1 MVTAMELAFLPH
13 QAAIQLDAIARV
25 FWRLGFSHKRLLQ
38 WRTAAAAERAA
49 RSGFAATCA
58 TMWTAPATGAALA
71 AAAWLVHG
79 PAAWPMFALALVWF
93 VSPALAWLVSRP
105 RTAPPSGLSQHDTR
119 FLRRVAR
126 RTWMYFDRFTGP
138 EDNWLPPDNF
148 QRSRA
153 GAAHRTSP
161 TNIGFGL
168 LSILAAY
175 DFGYLAV
182 GECLRRMELMLGQ
195 SSGCSTGGIFSTGTT
210 RGRLPAPPPL
220 CLNRGQ
226 RQPGHR
232 PDRGPARPGGK
243 GRCAPLPPRWR
254 EGLRDTAE
262 VLRRRS
268 PPLGPAS
275 AAELAATLERQI
287 AELDAVAEN
296 PAAIAGWLRR
306 AGEELG
312 RGRAAEDLPEG
323 AAAWLQALRDQYRE
337 LAEEAA
343 LPDSGRAG
351 QRRRIEDLAERC
363 EELVEMDF
371 GFLYDRSRHLLA
383 LGFNCENHRRDSG
396 YYDLLASEARLSS
409 YFGVARGLLPVEHWF
424 HLGRQMAP
432 GVRHPVLVSWSGSMF
447 EYLMPR
453 LFMPTFPGTLLHR
466 SDEAAVRRQI
476 RYAASRGVPW
486 GISESC
492 YHQVDASRTF
502 QYRAFGVPD
511 MGLKRGLAE
520 ELVVRRT
527 RQ

>member
-1 MVTAMELAFLPH
+1 MAHRGGRGAGGAVGLRGHLRHDVDGPGNRRGAGGGRLAGARPGRLADVRPG
-13 QAAIQLDAIARV
+13 ARV
-25 FWRLGFSHKRLLQ
+25 VR
-38 WRTAAAAERAA
+38 
-49 RSGFAATCA
+49 FA
-58 TMWTAPATGAALA
+58 
-71 AAAWLVHG
+71 
-79 PAAWPMFALALVWF
+79 
-93 VSPALAWLVSRP
+93 ALAWLVSRT

-148 QRSRA
+148 QEEPEPVL
-153 GAAHRTSP
+153 AHRTSP

-182 GECLRRMELMLGQ
+182 GECLRRMELMLG
-195 SSGCSTGGIFSTGTT
+195 TLE
-210 RGRLPAPPPL
+210 RLPRYRGHFFNWYDTRTLAPLHPRYVSTVDSGNL
-220 CLNRGQ
+220 AIALIVARRGLEELADA
-226 RQPGHR
+226 P
-232 PDRGPARPGGK
+232 
-243 GRCAPLPPRWR
+243 PLPPRWR

-262 VLRRRS
+262 VLREALAAAR
-268 PPLGPAS
+268 PGEAP
-275 AAELAATLERQI
+275 AELAATLERQI

-409 YFGVARGLLPVEHWF
+409 YFGVARGLSSRSSTGSTWA
-424 HLGRQMAP
+424 GRWRRACAIPCSSP
-432 GVRHPVLVSWSGSMF
+432 GAADVR
-447 EYLMPR
+447 
-453 LFMPTFPGTLLHR
+453 
-466 SDEAAVRRQI
+466 
-476 RYAASRGVPW
+476 
-486 GISESC
+486 
-492 YHQVDASRTF
+492 
-502 QYRAFGVPD
+502 VPD
-511 MGLKRGLAE
+511 AAPVHADVPGHALAP
-520 ELVVRRT
+520 LG
-527 RQ
+527 